1 MVAPAR
7 AAYLMRRSAHAA
19 GRLTPFAMTTE
30 SRPLTAN
37 DISIRS
43 FETHEEFLGGVT
55 MQRDTWGAT
64 FIDLVPPTVMKIS
77 RRLGGVAAGAFTP
90 DGRMVGFVFGI
101 TGVERGV
108 LVHWSDMLAVRPEVQ
123 NLGVGRRLKEFQRRE
138 VARVGARL
146 IYWTYDPLQ
155 ARNAHLNF
163 NVLGV
168 RATEYVED
176 MYGDTDSPLHRGIGT
191 DRFIVAWAVDDVE
204 LRARQR
210 VVAAALADEEFRHA
224 PVVNPELD
232 GGILTR
238 LAPKL
243 RVQVPGN
250 IGALQADDLATA
262 VRWRA
267 SSRAAIQHLLRAGY
281 SVNGFRRDAG
291 ADRGYYLFATS

>member
-1 MVAPAR
+1 
-7 AAYLMRRSAHAA
+7 
-19 GRLTPFAMTTE
+19 
-30 SRPLTAN
+30 
-37 DISIRS
+37 
-43 FETHEEFLGGVT
+43 
-55 MQRDTWGAT
+55 
-64 FIDLVPPTVMKIS
+64 
-77 RRLGGVAAGAFTP
+77 
-90 DGRMVGFVFGI
+90 
-101 TGVERGV
+101 
-108 LVHWSDMLAVRPEVQ
+108 
-123 NLGVGRRLKEFQRRE
+123 